1 MGPSGSGKSTLLFVL
16 GGADAAD
23 GGCVRFRGRE
33 LSALGENELADL
45 RRTAIGFVFQQPMML
60 AGLNILDNILLPAA
74 RLRREPMKAL
84 AARARLLM
92 EKTGIAGLENR
103 SIGQV
108 SGGQLQRAA
117 ICRALINRPDIVLA
131 DEPTGALHSRA
142 AQDVMDLFA
151 EINREGTAILLVT
164 HDVRVAA
171 RTRRVLF
178 LLDGKIRRGT
188 APAAA
193 RSAGHGRKGAG
204 RGEHGGAA
212 RDLSRLVRPAVAPP
226 APRPPFPRRRCRF
239 FPRQRCGPC
248 LPAGRPLLPPPPPAR
263 SFARLRVQTR
273 SRLSCH
279 A

>member
-1 MGPSGSGKSTLLFVL
+1 MDNAAAPILTAENVVKFYGSLHGRSRGKPGGGERRPVLDGVSLDIREGEFVSVMGPSGSGKSTLLFVL

-92 EKTGIAGLENR
+92 GKTGIAGLENR

-117 ICRALINRPDIVLA
+117 ICRALINRPVIVLA

-171 RTRRVLF
+171 RSRRVLF
-178 LLDGKIRRGT
+178 LLDGKIAGELHLPPHDPRDM
-188 APAAA
+188 AA
-193 RSAGHGRKGAG
+193 R
-204 RGEHGGAA
+204 
-212 RDLSRLVRPAVAPP
+212 VRAVANM
-226 APRPPFPRRRCRF
+226 AE
-239 FPRQRCGPC
+239 
-248 LPAGRPLLPPPPPAR
+248 
-263 SFARLRVQTR
+263 RLGI
-273 SRLSCH
+273 
-279 A
+279 